1 MTFPVPFSTL
11 NQLLNFW
18 WVFRADLFKIWTL
31 VSEKESGTWGHF
43 SLIFMDLPKLRITP
57 RNYPLSLVAKQFKRV
72 YQISPNNA
80 QKPNSKILWTDS
92 VKFVTSYNP
101 IYQILTVWLI
111 YNYLF
116 CMQIE
121 ILKKKIFPRKSF
133 TTV

>member
-1 MTFPVPFSTL
+1 
-11 NQLLNFW
+11 
-18 WVFRADLFKIWTL
+18 
-31 VSEKESGTWGHF
+31 
-43 SLIFMDLPKLRITP
+43 MDLPKLRITP

-116 CMQIE
+116 CIQIE
-121 ILKKKIFPRKSF
+121 IVKKKYFQGNLSLQFKEG
-133 TTV
+133 

>member
-1 MTFPVPFSTL
+1 
-11 NQLLNFW
+11 
-18 WVFRADLFKIWTL
+18 
-31 VSEKESGTWGHF
+31 
-43 SLIFMDLPKLRITP
+43 MDLPKLRITP

-116 CMQIE
+116 CIQIE
-121 ILKKKIFPRKSF
+121 IVKKNISKEIFHYSLKKVKKNKKKC
-133 TTV
+133 

>member
-1 MTFPVPFSTL
+1 
-11 NQLLNFW
+11 
-18 WVFRADLFKIWTL
+18 
-31 VSEKESGTWGHF
+31 
-43 SLIFMDLPKLRITP
+43 MDLPQLRITP
-57 RNYPLSLVAKQFKRV
+57 RNYPLSLVAKQFKRE

-111 YNYLF
+111 YNWLLY
-116 CMQIE
+116 MQIE
-121 ILKKKIFPRKSF
+121 ILKKEIFPRKSF